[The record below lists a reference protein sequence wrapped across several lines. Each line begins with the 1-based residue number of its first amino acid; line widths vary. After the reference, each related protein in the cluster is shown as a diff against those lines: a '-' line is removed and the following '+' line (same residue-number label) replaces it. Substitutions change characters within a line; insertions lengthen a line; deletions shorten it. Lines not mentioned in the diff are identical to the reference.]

1 MTAFDII
8 IFALLCVTIV
18 ISACVMRGYA
28 HRDKTL
34 KAFLML
40 VVVLVAQLGI
50 VGLFTKFTGIF

>member
-1 MTAFDII
+1 
-8 IFALLCVTIV
+8 
-18 ISACVMRGYA
+18 MRGYA